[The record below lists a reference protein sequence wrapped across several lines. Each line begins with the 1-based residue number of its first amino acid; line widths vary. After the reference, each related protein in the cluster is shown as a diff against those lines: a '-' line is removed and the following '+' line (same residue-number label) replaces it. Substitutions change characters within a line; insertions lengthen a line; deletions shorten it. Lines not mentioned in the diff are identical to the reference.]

1 MNTET
6 SNAYAIG
13 ERVFLRALTEEDA
26 EGPWH
31 TWFSD
36 ENVMRYVGYWRP
48 NSIAKQKAFFR
59 SRVEESGDLILAVI
73 HKSTGRHIGV
83 VSLSAINWV
92 HRFADIAIIIGDK
105 FAQSE
110 AVLGFEAFSMM
121 LKIGFLRLNLENIK
135 GGYVAGQ
142 EHSSQ
147 ILAALRFREIGRVT
161 GLFSI
166 NGEKCDHVLVQL
178 SREDW
183 MRRNPTK

>member
-1 MNTET
+1 MSADLT
-6 SNAYAIG
+6 NAYAIG
-13 ERVFLRALTEEDA
+13 ERVFLRALTEEDS

-36 ENVMRYVGYWRP
+36 EEIMRYVGYWKP
-48 NSIAKQKAFFR
+48 NSVERQKAFFR

-73 HKSTGRHIGV
+73 HKSDGRHIGV

-92 HRFADIAIIIGDK
+92 HRFADIALIVGDK
-105 FAQSE
+105 FAQAE

-121 LKIGFLRLNLENIK
+121 LRIGFLRLNLENIK

-142 EHSSQ
+142 DQSAQ
-147 ILAALRFREIGRVT
+147 ILSALRFREVGRVI
-161 GLFSI
+161 GLFTI
-166 NGEKCDHVLVQL
+166 NGRKCDHVLVQL

-183 MRRNPTK
+183 IRRNPTT